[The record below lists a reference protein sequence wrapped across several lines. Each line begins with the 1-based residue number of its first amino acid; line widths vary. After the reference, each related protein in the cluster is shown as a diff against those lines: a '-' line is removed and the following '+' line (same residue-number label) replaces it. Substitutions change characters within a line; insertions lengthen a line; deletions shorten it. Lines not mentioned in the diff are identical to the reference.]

1 MRNCSLAPRTIG
13 LLAAALVALALTACS
28 SHTTIGSGGSGG
40 GNSTPISPSITTQPA
55 AQSVTVG
62 QTASFSVVATGTAPL
77 SYQWRKNSGN
87 ISGATGAAYTTP
99 ATASSDSGTMFDV
112 VVTNSAGAVT
122 SQQAMLTV
130 NAATGTAPTITTQPA
145 DQTVTAGTAATFS
158 VVATGTAP
166 LSYQWQKNT
175 VNISGAT
182 SSSYTTPL
190 TTTADSGEQ
199 FRVSISN
206 SVGSVLSRVATL
218 TVNPS
223 SSGGSSIDVV
233 TYHYDNLRTG
243 QNVNE
248 ITLTTANVNV
258 NSFGKLGEFA
268 VDGLV
273 DAQPLLLS
281 SLAIPGQG
289 TKNVLYVVTENDS
302 IYAFDVDSITSSG
315 GTALWKVSALLSGET
330 PSDNRGCGQV
340 TPKIGITS
348 TPVIDRGRN
357 AIYFVAMSKDSN
369 GNYFQR
375 IHALNL
381 TTGAELFGGPTTI
394 QATYPGTGDNSS
406 GGNVVFDPKQY
417 KERAG
422 LLELNGTIYTTWAS
436 HCDDRPYTGWVI
448 AFNAGTLAQTSVL
461 NLVPNGSEG
470 AVWMAGGAPGADA
483 SGNIYFILGNGDFD
497 TTLNVSGFPTNGDCG
512 NCFAKIS
519 STTPLSLLDY
529 FTPLNT
535 VAESDSDTDFGSG
548 GELLLP
554 DIVDN
559 SGTTHHLAIGSG
571 KDGNIYVVNRDNMG
585 KFNGNADNIYQL
597 ISGQLAG
604 GVYSK
609 PSYFN
614 GTVYYGAVND
624 AVKSFPITNGQLAVT
639 PATRSTHTFGY
650 PGVTPVISARGTSNG
665 IVWVVENS
673 SPAVLH
679 AYEATNLATELY
691 NSNQASG
698 GKDNFSNNKFI
709 TPMVANG
716 KVYVDTSSSVAVFG
730 LN

>member
-1 MRNCSLAPRTIG
+1 M
-13 LLAAALVALALTACS
+13 ACS
-28 SHTTIGSGGSGG
+28 SQMSSGG
-40 GNSTPISPSITTQPA
+40 GTGGGSAAPTAPSITTQPA
-55 AQSVTVG
+55 AQSVAVG
-62 QTASFSVVATGTAPL
+62 QTASFSVVA
-77 SYQWRKNSGN
+77 S
-87 ISGATGAAYTTP
+87 
-99 ATASSDSGTMFDV
+99 
-112 VVTNSAGAVT
+112 
-122 SQQAMLTV
+122 
-130 NAATGTAPTITTQPA
+130 
-145 DQTVTAGTAATFS
+145 
-158 VVATGTAP
+158 GTAP
-166 LSYQWQKNT
+166 LSYQWQKNSS
-175 VNISGAT
+175 NISGAT
-182 SSSYTTPL
+182 SAAYTTPA
-190 TTTADSGEQ
+190 TTTSDNGAMFD
-199 FRVSISN
+199 VVVTN
-206 SVGSVLSRVATL
+206 SVGAVTSQSAML
-218 TVNPS
+218 TVNSS

-258 NSFGKLGEFA
+258 STFGKLGEFA

-281 SLAIPGQG
+281 NLAISGKG

-302 IYAFDVDSITSSG
+302 IYAFDADSISSSG
-315 GTALWKVSALLSGET
+315 GTALWQVSALLSGET
-330 PSDNRGCGQV
+330 PSDNRGCSQV

-369 GNYFQR
+369 GTYYQR

-394 QATYPGTGDNSS
+394 QASYPGTGDNSS

-448 AFNAGTLAQTSVL
+448 AYNADTLAQASVL
-461 NLVPNGSEG
+461 NLVPNGSQG
-470 AVWMAGGAPGADA
+470 ATWMAGGAPGADA
-483 SGNIYFILGNGDFD
+483 SSNIYFILGNGDFD
-497 TTLNVSGFPTNGDCG
+497 TTLNASGFPTNGDCG

-519 STTPLSLLDY
+519 STTPLTLLDY

-559 SGTTHHLAIGSG
+559 AGTTHHLAVGSG
-571 KDGNIYVVNRDNMG
+571 KDGNIYVVNRDSMG
-585 KFNGNADNIYQL
+585 KFNGTADNIYQL

-624 AVKSFPITNGQLAVT
+624 AIKSFPITNGQLAAT

-650 PGVTPVISARGTSNG
+650 PGATPVISASGTSNG

-679 AYEATNLATELY
+679 AYDATNLATELY

-709 TPMVANG
+709 TPIVANG
-716 KVYVDTSSSVAVFG
+716 KVYVGTASSVAVFG
-730 LN
+730 LH

>member
-1 MRNCSLAPRTIG
+1 MN
-13 LLAAALVALALTACS
+13 
-28 SHTTIGSGGSGG
+28 SGG
-40 GNSTPISPSITTQPA
+40 GTGSGSLAPSITTQPA

-62 QTASFSVVATGTAPL
+62 QTASFSVVASGTAPL
-77 SYQWRKNSGN
+77 AYQWQKNSSN
-87 ISGATGAAYTTP
+87 ISGAVSAAYTTP
-99 ATASSDSGTMFDV
+99 ATTTSDNGAMFDV
-112 VVTNSAGAVT
+112 VVTNSVGAVT
-122 SQQAMLTV
+122 SQSAMLTV
-130 NAATGTAPTITTQPA
+130 NP
-145 DQTVTAGTAATFS
+145 
-158 VVATGTAP
+158 
-166 LSYQWQKNT
+166 
-175 VNISGAT
+175 SG
-182 SSSYTTPL
+182 S
-190 TTTADSGEQ
+190 
-199 FRVSISN
+199 
-206 SVGSVLSRVATL
+206 
-218 TVNPS
+218 PS
-223 SSGGSSIDVV
+223 GSSIDVV

-281 SLAIPGQG
+281 NLAIPGKG

-302 IYAFDVDSITSSG
+302 IYAFDADSITASG
-315 GTALWKVSALLSGET
+315 GTVLWQVSAMLSGET
-330 PSDNRGCGQV
+330 PSDNRGCSQV
-340 TPKIGITS
+340 TPEIGITS

-357 AIYFVAMSKDSN
+357 AIYIVAMSKDSN
-369 GNYFQR
+369 GTYYQR

-436 HCDDRPYTGWVI
+436 HCDHRPYTGWVI
-448 AFNAGTLAQTSVL
+448 AYNADTLAQTSVL
-461 NLVPNGSEG
+461 NLVPNGAQG
-470 AVWMAGGAPGADA
+470 ATWMAGGAPGADA
-483 SGNIYFILGNGDFD
+483 SGNIYFIMGNGDFD
-497 TTLNVSGFPTNGDCG
+497 TTLNASGFPTNSDCG

-519 STTPLSLLDY
+519 STTPLALLDY

-559 SGTTHHLAIGSG
+559 GGTTHHLAVGSG

-624 AVKSFPITNGQLAVT
+624 AIKSFPISNGQLAAT

-650 PGVTPVISARGTSNG
+650 PGATPVISASGTSNG

-679 AYEATNLATELY
+679 AYDATNLATELY

-709 TPMVANG
+709 TPIVANG
-716 KVYVDTSSSVAVFG
+716 KVYVGTASSVAVFG
-730 LN
+730 LH